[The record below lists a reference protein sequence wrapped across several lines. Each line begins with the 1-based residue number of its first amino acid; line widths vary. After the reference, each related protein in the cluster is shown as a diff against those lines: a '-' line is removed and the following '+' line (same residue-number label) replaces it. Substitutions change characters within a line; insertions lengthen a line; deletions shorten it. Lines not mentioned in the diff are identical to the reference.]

1 MHKTQVCLI
10 SGYARDD
17 SPKTKSDKPKVC
29 IFYLSFLAEKS
40 NLLTSN
46 LVLYESN
53 CFAVGWRWRHNTFC
67 RDDEE
72 KAAPG

>member
-40 NLLTSN
+40 FFRQQNEHEHEHYKRLT
-46 LVLYESN
+46 
-53 CFAVGWRWRHNTFC
+53 F
-67 RDDEE
+67 
-72 KAAPG
+72 

>member
-40 NLLTSN
+40 FFRHQNEHEHYKRLT
-46 LVLYESN
+46 
-53 CFAVGWRWRHNTFC
+53 F
-67 RDDEE
+67 
-72 KAAPG
+72 